1 VKIFISP
8 GVGGME
14 QARVAAAA
22 AASMLGHQ
30 VIRAED
36 FGASSASPQQVCLAG
51 CGLLTRSSCG
61 WRDSWR

>member
-1 VKIFISP
+1 MKILISP

-36 FGASSASPQQVCLAG
+36 FGASSESPQQVCLADVPAADAVI
-51 CGLLTRSSCG
+51 L
-61 WRDSWR
+61 WVA